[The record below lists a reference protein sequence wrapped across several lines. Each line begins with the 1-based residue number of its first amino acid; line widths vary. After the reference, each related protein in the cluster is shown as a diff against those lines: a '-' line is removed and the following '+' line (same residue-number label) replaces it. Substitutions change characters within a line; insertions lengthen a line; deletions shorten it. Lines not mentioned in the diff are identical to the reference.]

1 MAGKRIKLLAA
12 LLSASVVIGCCSVN
26 IGAEPDE
33 SEDNTYY
40 YEEQSDGEDGEAAE
54 DSEDEATEES
64 DSEYDNEVQQ
74 DDEASD
80 DEENSGDGSE
90 EGSGESSA
98 ASQLSFSSFDETVY
112 EDQHSQLQQENS
124 ELKDEIKQTNKD
136 IKAKEKYSKEL
147 QKQISELADK
157 INKSRDSIKTLNNE
171 IREKQ
176 KRIEELLAQID
187 DIMQMLRVRLHKV
200 HMAGDTSSLEII
212 LGAKS
217 FSDYID
223 KSEMIRSMAE
233 YDQSLIDSIEGE
245 MDIIAEEQRQ
255 LKAAKEKVEAEKRS
269 MEKNKQKLD
278 ELSDENT
285 KVIEELKKTRDDLRS
300 QMKNNEDM
308 QKQLEDALAAYNKK
322 KAEEARRQRLLQNPE
337 IVVPQSGEECVWP
350 CPGFTYLTSTF
361 DEWRGSNNH
370 GALDI
375 ADAGIYGAKVVACYD
390 GVVFST
396 WDTCDHDYGKFSSC
410 GCGGGYGNYVMID
423 HGNGK
428 ISIYGHLSGVTV
440 SPGQTVQ
447 AGQLI
452 GYVGSTGYS
461 TGPHLHFEMRYNG
474 VRYDPLTEF

>member
-1 MAGKRIKLLAA
+1 MAGNSKKIISALLAA
-12 LLSASVVIGCCSVN
+12 SIILGCSSLST
-26 IGAEPDE
+26 GAEPDDNDDEYQE
-33 SEDNTYY
+33 SEYSQQAD
-40 YEEQSDGEDGEAAE
+40 EDSKESDG
-54 DSEDEATEES
+54 
-64 DSEYDNEVQQ
+64 EVQQ
-74 DDEASD
+74 DDQEESSD
-80 DEENSGDGSE
+80 GEGSDTSDGSE
-90 EGSGESSA
+90 GSEGSEEF
-98 ASQLSFSSFDETVY
+98 SQLSFSSFDETVY

-124 ELKDEIKQTNKD
+124 ELKDEIKNTNKE
-136 IKAKEKYSKEL
+136 IKEKEKYSKEL
-147 QKQISELADK
+147 QQQISELTEK
-157 INKSRDSIKTLNNE
+157 IKKSNSTIKTLNEE
-171 IREKQ
+171 IKEKQ
-176 KRIEELLAQID
+176 AKIDSLLAEID
-187 DIMQMLRVRLHKV
+187 DIMQMLRVRLRTV

-217 FSDYID
+217 FADYID
-223 KSEMIRSMAE
+223 KSEMIRSMSE

-245 MDIIAEEQRQ
+245 MEIISQEQKT
-255 LKAAKEKVEAEKRS
+255 LNSNKEKVENEKRS
-269 MEKNKQKLD
+269 MEKNKKKLD
-278 ELSDENT
+278 ELSAENT
-285 KVIEELKKTRDDLRS
+285 RVIEELKKSKDDLQS

-322 KAEEARRQRLLQNPE
+322 KADEARRQRLAQNPE

-396 WDTCDHDYGKFSSC
+396 CDSCPHDFGKFSSC

-440 SPGQTVQ
+440 SSGQTVS

-474 VRYDPLTEF
+474 VRYDPLSEF